1 MGWIVSHDLL
11 LRLCQTLGD
20 IGPVE
25 DVEDGVNVRAA
36 QVLVLQVVR
45 VLPNVNAE
53 QWHQTSRRLQRVL
66 VLARC
71 NLELGGALVP
81 AEPAPAGALWFKFE

>member
-45 VLPNVNAE
+45 VLPHVNAE
-53 QWHQTSRRLQRVL
+53 QGHQTSRRFQRVL

-81 AEPAPAGALWFKFE
+81 AKPAPTGALWFVV

>member
-1 MGWIVSHDLL
+1 MGWIVSLDLL
-11 LRLCQTLGD
+11 LRLCQALGD

-25 DVEDGVNVRAA
+25 NVEDGVNVRAA

-53 QWHQTSRRLQRVL
+53 QGHQTSRRLQRIL
-66 VLARC
+66 VLASRH
-71 NLELGGALVP
+71 LELGGALVP
-81 AEPAPAGALWFKFE
+81 AEPAPAGAL